1 VTVFLTTHYLDE
13 AEQSDDVRTIKGR
26 RVVVAGTP
34 AALKAQLLRPYLVVD
49 AADRGRLAAE
59 LRGLGVAFEEGPRLR
74 VELDGRGVHELLRA
88 VQTPLTHVQTH
99 DPTLED
105 ASLAIAEEPAE

>member
-1 VTVFLTTHYLDE
+1 MAGD
-13 AEQSDDVRTIKGR
+13 ADVA
-26 RVVVAGTP
+26 AGTP

-49 AADRGRLAAE
+49 AADRGRLGTE
-59 LRGLGVAFEEGPRLR
+59 LRRLGVAFAEGARVR
-74 VELDGRGVHELLRA
+74 VELDGRGVHDLLRA

-105 ASLAIAEEPAE
+105 AYLAIVEEPAE